1 MLKIRFF
8 FSLQHK
14 IVLRFFPNQ
23 KSKNQSKNRG
33 TILADS
39 QTSILSQFSTILH
52 LDFKLAMMPIQPF
65 NYQPPFCSPHALS
78 SFASIYTLQLHK
90 FPPISSTIGMPSAF
104 LKTILASNYT
114 SKNLSQIASS
124 LAVASAIISDSIVDL
139 DRMVCFLDFKEIAPL
154 AMLNI

>member
-14 IVLRFFPNQ
+14 TVLRFFPNQ

-78 SFASIYTLQLHK
+78 SFAFHLHLVAPQVSPNLFNHRNAFCLLEDHPCIQLHQQE
-90 FPPISSTIGMPSAF
+90 
-104 LKTILASNYT
+104 
-114 SKNLSQIASS
+114 SQPN
-124 LAVASAIISDSIVDL
+124 
-139 DRMVCFLDFKEIAPL
+139 CFLTSSSQCYHLRFHCGL
-154 AMLNI
+154 R

>member
-14 IVLRFFPNQ
+14 TVLRFFPNQ

-104 LKTILASNYT
+104 LKTILASNYMLARILAKLLPHQQQLVL
-114 SKNLSQIASS
+114 SSQIPLWTQIEWFVSQ
-124 LAVASAIISDSIVDL
+124 ISKKQL
-139 DRMVCFLDFKEIAPL
+139 L
-154 AMLNI
+154 